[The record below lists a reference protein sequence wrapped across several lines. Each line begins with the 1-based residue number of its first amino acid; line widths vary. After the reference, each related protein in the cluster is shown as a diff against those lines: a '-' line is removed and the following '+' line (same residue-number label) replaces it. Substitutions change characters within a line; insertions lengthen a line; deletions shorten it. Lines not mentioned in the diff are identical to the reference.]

1 MFSLYQRTVYTVE
14 PPLMS
19 QGRLAA
25 PPARKVTSLAS
36 TLRPEP
42 EPPVGSGENKNIA

>member
-14 PPLMS
+14 PPVMS

-25 PPARKVTSLAS
+25 PPARKVTSLVS
-36 TLRPEP
+36 TLRP
-42 EPPVGSGENKNIA
+42 EPPVGSGDNVRW